1 MANEE
6 DNKKSLFNIVFVS
19 IDLISEFDSIET
31 RNTMVAR
38 YCTESEIRE
47 EIDILN
53 SAYKEYLPLGSD
65 KSDFEA
71 YKKDIENRIKNEEQ
85 GRYSLRVLDEK
96 DPLFKIELPYGLEDG
111 KYFTYQKVEYLERGK
126 FGSVFFQS
134 LVSEDID
141 LEKYKQEM
149 QKSK

>member
-1 MANEE
+1 MKIEE
-6 DNKKSLFNIVFVS
+6 EKKSLFNIVFVS

-53 SAYKEYLPLGSD
+53 SAYKEYLPLGSNE
-65 KSDFEA
+65 SDFEA
-71 YKKDIENRIKNEEQ
+71 YKTDIENRIKNEEQ
-85 GRYSLRVLDEK
+85 GRYSLRVLDKK
-96 DPLFKIELPYGLEDG
+96 DPLFKTELPYGLEDG

-126 FGSVFFQS
+126 FGKAFFQS
-134 LVSEDID
+134 EVSEKID
-141 LEKYKQEM
+141 LEKYKKEM
-149 QKSK
+149 K